1 MNTED
6 LQNYFKWFN
15 MQIMTFVA
23 FTGKKNNSCLSLSK
37 AMEAPFKP
45 LFLSISIQEDIFYVF
60 DSILNNVIS

>member
-23 FTGKKNNSCLSLSK
+23 FTGKKMLLASHYLKQWKRHSSRYFC
-37 AMEAPFKP
+37 PFK
-45 LFLSISIQEDIFYVF
+45 FKKIFF
-60 DSILNNVIS
+60 MSSTAS

>member
-23 FTGKKNNSCLSLSK
+23 FTGEKNNSCLSLSK
-37 AMEAPFKP
+37 AMEAQFKP
-45 LFLSISIQEDIFYVF
+45 LFLSISVQEDIFYVF

>member
-23 FTGKKNNSCLSLSK
+23 FTGKKNSCLSLSK
-37 AMEAPFKP
+37 AMEAQFKP
-45 LFLSISIQEDIFYVF
+45 LFLSISVQEDIFYVF